1 MKRVLKRIPKTEED
15 KRKEYERKLNER
27 VKMVNY
33 KLYPNELEINFKYFE
48 VMVKDINKRHIKSFS
63 FNSLNQLL
71 KVLENTARKSGKLL
85 SVYE

>member
-1 MKRVLKRIPKTEED
+1 MKRILKRIPKTEED

-33 KLYPNELEINFKYFE
+33 KLYPNELEINLKYFE
-48 VMVKDINKRHIKSFS
+48 VMVRDINKRHIKSFS

-71 KVLENTARKSGKLL
+71 KVLENTAKKSGKLL